1 MTERRHEGRL
11 VVLTGGSS
19 GIGQAI
25 ALRLASE
32 GARIAIAD
40 IGDVTETVGL
50 AGSDGDRIFGVH
62 CDLGS
67 SEQIRVFADQVRKDL
82 GHPDVLVHCA
92 AMQFI
97 KPFAELTVEEW
108 RATQQVNLDGG
119 FLMAQEFL
127 PAMIDAHWGRIVM
140 IASSSFYSPPAGMT
154 HYIAS
159 KGALLGLVR
168 GLATEVGPHGIT
180 VNAVAPGLTRTKQA
194 VEAVPQAHFDFVL
207 SRQQLK
213 RSGEPEDQAAA
224 VSFVISEDAGF
235 MTGQTLLVDGGEGH
249 V

>member
-1 MTERRHEGRL
+1 MAERRHEGRL

-25 ALRLASE
+25 GLRLASE

-40 IGDVTETVGL
+40 IGNAAETIRL
-50 AGSDGDRIFGVH
+50 AGNDGDRISGYL

-67 SEQIRVFADQVRKDL
+67 SEQVRAFAKEVREQH

-97 KPFAELTVEEW
+97 KPFAELTIEEW

-127 PAMIDAHWGRIVM
+127 PAMIAAKWGRIVM
-140 IASSSFYSPPAGMT
+140 IASSSYFSPPAAMT

-180 VNAVAPGLTRTKQA
+180 VNAKAPGLTRTRQA

-213 RSGEPEDQAAA
+213 RSGEPGDQAAA
-224 VSFVISEDAGF
+224 VSFVISEDASF
-235 MTGQTLLVDGGEGH
+235 MTGQTLLIDGGEGH

>member
-1 MTERRHEGRL
+1 MTGGRHESRL

-40 IGDVTETVGL
+40 IGDTSETIEM
-50 AGSDGDRIFGVH
+50 AGAGADRISGFR
-62 CDLGS
+62 CDISNSG
-67 SEQIRVFADQVRKDL
+67 QVRSFGEWIRSDH
-82 GHPDVLVHCA
+82 GDPDVLVHCA
-92 AMQFI
+92 AMQFV
-97 KPFAELTVEEW
+97 KPFADLTIDDW

-119 FLMAQEFL
+119 FLLAQQFI
-127 PAMIDAHWGRIVM
+127 PAMIEAKWGRIVM
-140 IASSSFYSPPAGMT
+140 VASSSFFAPPAAMT

-159 KGALLGLVR
+159 KGALIGLVR
-168 GLATEVGPHGIT
+168 GLATEVGTHGIT
-180 VNAVAPGLTRTKQA
+180 VNAVAPGLTRTRNA
-194 VEAVPQAHFDFVL
+194 VESVPQAHFDLVL

-213 RSGEPEDQAAA
+213 RSGEPGDQAGV
-224 VSFVISEDAGF
+224 VSFLVSEDAAF
-235 MTGQTLLVDGGEGH
+235 ITGQTLLVDGGESH

>member
-25 ALRLASE
+25 ALRLAAE

-40 IGDVTETVGL
+40 IDDVAETISL
-50 AGSDGDRIFGVH
+50 AGEDGERVSGER

-67 SEQIRVFADQVRKDL
+67 SEQIRAFAEHVRSDI
-82 GHPDVLVHCA
+82 GNPDVLVHCA
-92 AMQFI
+92 AMQFV
-97 KPFAELTVEEW
+97 KPFAELTVDEW
-108 RATQQVNLDGG
+108 RATQQVNVNSG
-119 FLMAQEFL
+119 FLLAQEFL
-127 PAMIDAHWGRIVM
+127 PAMIEAQWGRIVM
-140 IASSSFYSPPAGMT
+140 IASSSYFTPPAAMT

-180 VNAVAPGLTRTKQA
+180 VNAVAPGLTRTRNA
-194 VEAVPQAHFDFVL
+194 VAHVPQAHFDLVL

-224 VSFVISEDAGF
+224 VSFLVSDDAGF

>member
-1 MTERRHEGRL
+1 MTEGRHDGRL
-11 VVLTGGSS
+11 IVLTGGSS

-25 ALRLASE
+25 ALRLVSE

-40 IGDVTETVGL
+40 VGDVAETVEL
-50 AGSDGDRIFGVH
+50 AGPHGDSITGLRCDISD
-62 CDLGS
+62 
-67 SEQIRVFADQVRKDL
+67 SEQVQGFADQVRTDL
-82 GHPDVLVHCA
+82 GNPDVLVHCA

-97 KPFAELTVEEW
+97 KPFAELTIDEW
-108 RATQQVNLDGG
+108 RATQRVNLDGG
-119 FLMAQEFL
+119 FLLAQQFL
-127 PAMIDAHWGRIVM
+127 PAMIEAQWGRIIM
-140 IASSSFYSPPAGMT
+140 IASSSYFSPPAMMT

-159 KGALLGLVR
+159 KGALLGMVR

-180 VNAVAPGLTRTKQA
+180 VNAVAPGLTRTRNA
-194 VEAVPQAHFDFVL
+194 IESVPQEHFDFVL

-213 RSGEPEDQAAA
+213 RSGKPEDQAGA
-224 VSFVISEDAGF
+224 VSFLASEDAGF

>member
-1 MTERRHEGRL
+1 MAERRHEGRL

-25 ALRLASE
+25 GLRLASE

-40 IGDVTETVGL
+40 IGDAAETIRL
-50 AGSDGDRIFGVH
+50 AGNDGDRISGYL

-67 SEQIRVFADQVRKDL
+67 SEQVRAFAKEVREQH

-97 KPFAELTVEEW
+97 KPFAELTIEEW

-127 PAMIDAHWGRIVM
+127 PAMIAAKWGRIVM
-140 IASSSFYSPPAGMT
+140 IASSSYYSPPAAMT

-180 VNAVAPGLTRTKQA
+180 VNAVAPGLTRTRQA

-213 RSGEPEDQAAA
+213 RSGEPGDQAAA
-224 VSFVISEDAGF
+224 VSFVISEDASF
-235 MTGQTLLVDGGEGH
+235 MTGQTLLIDGGEGH